1 MLQQSVG
8 NKIVALQ
15 RFCKSIRG
23 LVILDISRSEMSR
36 ITQSPDPQTAQ
47 YRSIPKPYYTGTSS
61 CAITPPMERFDLVI
75 VGGGII
81 GLATAFAF
89 HQRFPNKR
97 VVLVEKEAELAQHQT
112 GHNSGVIH
120 AGTYYKP
127 GSLKAT
133 NCRLGKNLL
142 QEFCQAEGI
151 RFEICGKII
160 VAIEE
165 WERPILRDI
174 FERGKKNGVECE
186 LIGRERISELEPHA
200 AGIEAIHV
208 RDEGIVSY
216 PEVCRHIRARLEHAG
231 VQIRTGSKVVG
242 ACAQGQSL
250 IINTS
255 SGDIE
260 GSVVVNCAGL
270 YCDRV
275 ARLLG
280 YIPPLQIVP
289 FRGEYY
295 ELTEEARPLCR
306 NLIYPVPNPNFPFLG
321 VHFTRMM
328 DNRVKCGPNAVF
340 AFRRE
345 GYRAYDLHL
354 GELIESLSYPG
365 FLRLAAK
372 YWAEGAQEFYR
383 SFSKQAFL
391 RALQRMVPN
400 TRAEH
405 LLPGPTGVR
414 AQAISPDGKLVDDFL
429 IETHG
434 RAVHVLNAPSPAAT
448 SAFNIGR
455 VIVDAVERLH

>member
-1 MLQQSVG
+1 MGGRAS
-8 NKIVALQ
+8 AEA
-15 RFCKSIRG
+15 R
-23 LVILDISRSEMSR
+23 
-36 ITQSPDPQTAQ
+36 DP
-47 YRSIPKPYYTGTSS
+47 I
-61 CAITPPMERFDLVI
+61 C
-75 VGGGII
+75 GGIV

-89 HQRFPNKR
+89 TERFPGKR
-97 VVLVEKEAELAQHQT
+97 IVLLEKESQLAQHQT

-133 NCRLGKNLL
+133 NCRLGKELL
-142 QEFCQAEGI
+142 QEFCRKEGI

-160 VAIEE
+160 VAIDES
-165 WERPILRDI
+165 ERPRLRDI
-174 FERGKKNGVECE
+174 FERGKKNGVDCE
-186 LIGRERISELEPHA
+186 LIGQERIRELEPHA

-216 PEVCRHIRARLEHAG
+216 PEVCARLRARLEKSG
-231 VQIRTGSKVVG
+231 VEIRTGSKVIG
-242 ACAQGQSL
+242 ARSQQTGVVVETTTGAL
-250 IINTS
+250 
-255 SGDIE
+255 E
-260 GSVVVNCAGL
+260 GAAIVNCAGL
-270 YCDRV
+270 YCDRI

-280 YIPPLQIVP
+280 FTPPLQIVP

-295 ELTEEARPLCR
+295 ELTPEARSLCR

-321 VHFTRMM
+321 VHFTRMI
-328 DNRVKCGPNAVF
+328 DGRVKCGPNAVF

-345 GYRAYDLHL
+345 GYRSFDLHL
-354 GELIESLSYPG
+354 GELVESLTYPG

-372 YWAEGAQEFYR
+372 YWSEGAKEFYR

-391 RALQRMVPN
+391 HALQRMVPD
-400 TRAEH
+400 TRTEH

-414 AQAISPDGKLVDDFL
+414 AQAISPDGTLVDDFL

-455 VIVDAVERLH
+455 LIVDAVSKISA